1 MLYNRDSDKSSLYNT
16 FYGDQDLPAISNEN
30 TSLKEKE
37 PEKNNDEKYVPQPDI
52 EENKKSPFSFN
63 KCIIGLEEKNT
74 ETKTKTYKEQIK
86 ENDAYSC
93 LLSFTDL
100 LNEIAKS
107 YNSEGTFQYP
117 DLKNLLETWSL
128 KELKEERTYS
138 IFIYDTLG
146 NKKILDA
153 LLKKELELERTLIR
167 NIMDLTLGELLSY
180 FLKDDKVI
188 IYDSYI
194 YLLDNF
200 KTYYDMFGQ
209 KKVLNKKRKA
219 PKKN

>member
-1 MLYNRDSDKSSLYNT
+1 MCYNHDSDKSSIYNK
-16 FYGDQDLPAISNEN
+16 FYGDQDLFEIPNEN

-37 PEKNNDEKYVPQPDI
+37 PEKNNDEKYVPQADI
-52 EENKKSPFSFN
+52 EKNKKSPFSFN

-93 LLSFTDL
+93 LLSFTDF

-167 NIMDLTLGELLSY
+167 NIMDLTLGELLRY

-200 KTYYDMFGQ
+200 KTYYDICGQ